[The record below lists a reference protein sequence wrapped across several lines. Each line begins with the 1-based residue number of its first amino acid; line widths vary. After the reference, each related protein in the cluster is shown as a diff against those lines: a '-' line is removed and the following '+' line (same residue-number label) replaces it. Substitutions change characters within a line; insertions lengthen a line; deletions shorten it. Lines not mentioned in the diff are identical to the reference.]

1 MSNRDFFSSKKVK
14 TCRIHDVMLEVI
26 VGVSIEQNFV
36 SLQGGQYIMT
46 SHDKVRRLSLH
57 GNGAIANF
65 GTTLYTLSTSLE
77 LSHVRSLSSFGD
89 TPEVIRFSEARF
101 FRVLDLES
109 CEFLRNRY
117 LKQIC
122 AMFKLRGCLV
132 PQNFCTVPVTSNLRT
147 RAWSIKCKRKSS

>member
-1 MSNRDFFSSKKVK
+1 
-14 TCRIHDVMLEVI
+14 MLEVI

-77 LSHVRSLSSFGD
+77 LSHVRSLSSVGD
-89 TPEVIRFSEARF
+89 TPEVIRFREARF

-122 AMFKLRGCLV
+122 AMFKLRG
-132 PQNFCTVPVTSNLRT
+132 
-147 RAWSIKCKRKSS
+147 